1 MDQYS
6 AKSKSY
12 SQELGKINKNTTQSV
27 CLGFCVLFFFG
38 ISLLLHQDSGIVF
51 DFCCFIFYRLYSFN
65 ANSLQVA
72 FERKINT
79 ALKEINEN
87 EISYLEKKTI
97 PFENG
102 LEFNDF
108 HHPYAYDLD
117 IFGEHSLSKL
127 KYRHFYR
134 KKNLAEQLLTLS
146 QIKSLTIRRPSK
158 GFLEN

>member
-1 MDQYS
+1 MIS
-6 AKSKSY
+6 AA
-12 SQELGKINKNTTQSV
+12 
-27 CLGFCVLFFFG
+27 LFFIGF
-38 ISLLLHQDSGIVF
+38 
-51 DFCCFIFYRLYSFN
+51 SFN
-65 ANSLQVA
+65 ANSPKLL

-117 IFGEHSLSKL
+117 IFGEHSLFK
-127 KYRHFYR
+127 
-134 KKNLAEQLLTLS
+134 T
-146 QIKSLTIRRPSK
+146 
-158 GFLEN
+158 

>member
-1 MDQYS
+1 MIS
-6 AKSKSY
+6 AA
-12 SQELGKINKNTTQSV
+12 
-27 CLGFCVLFFFG
+27 LFYWF
-38 ISLLLHQDSGIVF
+38 
-51 DFCCFIFYRLYSFN
+51 YSFN

-117 IFGEHSLSKL
+117 ISENIPFSKL
-127 KYRHFYR
+127 K
-134 KKNLAEQLLTLS
+134 
-146 QIKSLTIRRPSK
+146 
-158 GFLEN
+158 

>member
-12 SQELGKINKNTTQSV
+12 SQELGKINKKYNT
-27 CLGFCVLFFFG
+27 
-38 ISLLLHQDSGIVF
+38 ISLLRLLCIVLFGSLYYYIQDCLH

-65 ANSLQVA
+65 ANSL
-72 FERKINT
+72 KLL
-79 ALKEINEN
+79 LKERWRSKKLMKMK
-87 EISYLEKKTI
+87 SYLEKKTI

-117 IFGEHSLSKL
+117 IFGEHSLFK
-127 KYRHFYR
+127 
-134 KKNLAEQLLTLS
+134 T
-146 QIKSLTIRRPSK
+146 
-158 GFLEN
+158 

>member
-1 MDQYS
+1 M
-6 AKSKSY
+6 
-12 SQELGKINKNTTQSV
+12 
-27 CLGFCVLFFFG
+27 
-38 ISLLLHQDSGIVF
+38 IS
-51 DFCCFIFYRLYSFN
+51 FIFYRFYSFN

-79 ALKEINEN
+79 ALEINEN

-117 IFGEHSLSKL
+117 IFGEHSLFK
-127 KYRHFYR
+127 
-134 KKNLAEQLLTLS
+134 T
-146 QIKSLTIRRPSK
+146 
-158 GFLEN
+158 

>member
-1 MDQYS
+1 MIS
-6 AKSKSY
+6 AALSAFIVLMRIHSK
-12 SQELGKINKNTTQSV
+12 
-27 CLGFCVLFFFG
+27 LF
-38 ISLLLHQDSGIVF
+38 
-51 DFCCFIFYRLYSFN
+51 
-65 ANSLQVA
+65 

-117 IFGEHSLSKL
+117 IFENIPFSKL
-127 KYRHFYR
+127 K
-134 KKNLAEQLLTLS
+134 
-146 QIKSLTIRRPSK
+146 
-158 GFLEN
+158 

>member
-27 CLGFCVLFFFG
+27 CLGCSFFFFWDLFIITSKIVELSS
-38 ISLLLHQDSGIVF
+38 ISAL
-51 DFCCFIFYRLYSFN
+51 FYRLYSFN
-65 ANSLQVA
+65 ANSL
-72 FERKINT
+72 KLL
-79 ALKEINEN
+79 LKERLTRRSKKLMKMK
-87 EISYLEKKTI
+87 SYLEKKTI

-117 IFGEHSLSKL
+117 IFGEHSLFK
-127 KYRHFYR
+127 
-134 KKNLAEQLLTLS
+134 T
-146 QIKSLTIRRPSK
+146 
-158 GFLEN
+158 